1 MRDPAAVR
9 SWLFSDRA
17 RKATGRPPRAA
28 REPEPIAEPELVAT
42 GVDASDVFDD
52 GIWRLVGS
60 LPDKQRIAVG
70 LRYLGDLSHAEI
82 AEVMATSVEA
92 ARRNVFEGLRRLR
105 DAARARSAL
114 KRARR
119 APRQKRRAAAAKRRA
134 VSCSCARASPRRA
147 RSRSSRRPATNAA
160 AGDPCGPIS
169 SSRSSATTVS

>member
-1 MRDPAAVR
+1 MSPSPQRLPPFEQVVDQHGPAVLRFCAAQAGSARAEDCFQDTMLAALRAYESVRDPAAVR
-9 SWLFSDRA
+9 SWLFSIAA
-17 RKATGRPPRAA
+17 RKATDAHRVRA

-42 GVDASDVFDD
+42 GVDGSDVFDD

-105 DAARARSAL
+105 MQLAP
-114 KRARR
+114 ARR
-119 APRQKRRAAAAKRRA
+119 
-134 VSCSCARASPRRA
+134 
-147 RSRSSRRPATNAA
+147 
-160 AGDPCGPIS
+160 
-169 SSRSSATTVS
+169 